1 MKRII
6 LIVGIFIGLLL
17 LALLASPFWLGLQT
31 QSSFNESLQTLA
43 AHGSALVKN
52 SVFNRGWL
60 ASEAE
65 NQFILP
71 GSTLLVIS
79 ATHHIENGPLPLS
92 NLAGGNLTP
101 VLARI
106 ESKLVLQAGK
116 DTPAG
121 LARFLG
127 TLPPIAVTTT
137 LDLSGN
143 GSSVVKIA
151 GGQRTQGGNT
161 IKWTAVSGSILFDK
175 DLKEIKTNL
184 VLPSINYQSSVGNLQ
199 IKNISVDSN
208 VHEGTAG
215 YMFGR
220 TSFRVARIS
229 MEPFVDISGINMGA
243 IIQPKGRFATISVNY
258 GMNKLVLAKDIYG
271 PGKVNISIRHLD
283 AATLKRFEDELN
295 KIYGRSLPQEQRQ
308 MMVTG
313 KLMEYAGKL
322 TRDNPEIEVTRLSFI
337 APGGELQGKAM
348 FVIEGKEQ
356 DLSANPMLILTA
368 IKGSAELSMPESL
381 AKAIVMPQIQRDL
394 ALLQQ
399 EGRLSHEETSRL
411 TPETI
416 DQIANEAYPRYLRD
430 SGFGRWFVR
439 DGDGYKFALSVNR
452 GQVVV
457 NGVPLSGGGR

>member
-1 MKRII
+1 MKRTI

-31 QSSFNESLQTLA
+31 QSSFNESVQTLA
-43 AHGSALVKN
+43 ARGGALVKN
-52 SVFNRGWL
+52 TVFSRGWL

-65 NQFILP
+65 NEFVLP
-71 GSTLLVIS
+71 GSAPLVIS
-79 ATHHIENGPLPLS
+79 ATHHIEHGPLPLS

-106 ESKLVLQAGK
+106 ESKLTLRAGK
-116 DTPAG
+116 DAPTG

-127 TLPPIAVTTT
+127 TLPPIALTTT

-143 GSSVVKIA
+143 GSSAIKIA
-151 GGQRTQGGNT
+151 GGQRKQDGDT
-161 IKWTAVSGSILFDK
+161 IKWTAANGSIQFDK

-184 VLPSINYQSSVGNLQ
+184 VLPSLNYQSSAGNLQ
-199 IKNISVDSN
+199 IRNISADSN
-208 VHEGTAG
+208 AYEGTAG

-220 TSFRVARIS
+220 TSFGVAQIS
-229 MEPFVDISGINMGA
+229 MKPFVDVSGINMGA
-243 IIQPKGRFATISVNY
+243 VIQPKGRFATINVNY
-258 GMNKLVLAKDIYG
+258 GMKKLVLAKDVYG
-271 PGKVNISIRHLD
+271 PGNVNITIRNLD

-295 KIYGRSLPQEQRQ
+295 KIYGRSLPQEQMQ

-313 KLMEYAGKL
+313 KMMEYAGKL
-322 TRDNPEIEVTRLSFI
+322 TRDNPEIEVTRLSFV
-337 APGGELQGKAM
+337 APGGELQGKAK

-356 DLSANPMLILTA
+356 DLSANPMLLLTA
-368 IKGSAELSMPESL
+368 VKGSAEISMPESL

-399 EGRLSHEETSRL
+399 EGRLSQEETSHL

-439 DGDGYKFALSVNR
+439 DGAGYKFALSVSR

-457 NGVPLSGGGR
+457 NGVPLSGNGR